1 MLQGYVVT
9 EARTGPAGVLGGAS
23 LERRAFAA
31 LDLGTNNCRLLIARP
46 DGKGFRVIDA
56 FSRIVRLG
64 EGLNAS
70 GVLSEAAMARTLPA
84 LGVCRNKI
92 ERRGA
97 SIVRAVATEACRR
110 ARNGATFLD
119 RVERETGLHLEII
132 SSEEEA
138 RLAILGCSALFD
150 ARFGHALVFDIGGGS
165 TELIWLKLVAGRPPE
180 SLGQI
185 SIPNGVTTLWE
196 RYGGDPVAPGI
207 FAQMVAELTQAI
219 ARFSEQHGIAETVA
233 AERAQLIGTS
243 GTVTTLAALNMGL
256 SRYERTAVDGSV
268 LPIAH
273 ARAVIARL
281 LQMDYRQRVALPCI
295 GPDRADLILA
305 GCAILEAICAVLPF
319 ARVSIA
325 DRGLR
330 EGILLDLMD
339 RLPTLQ

>member
-1 MLQGYVVT
+1 MLQEHAYA
-9 EARTGPAGVLGGAS
+9 EPRSEPAGVLG
-23 LERRAFAA
+23 RALQDRVCFAA
-31 LDLGTNNCRLLIARP
+31 VDLGTNNCRLLIARP
-46 DGKGFRVIDA
+46 EGRTFRVVDA

-70 GVLSEAAMARTLPA
+70 GVLSDAAMERTLPA
-84 LGVCRNKI
+84 LAVCRNKI

-97 SIVRAVATEACRR
+97 AVVRAVATEACRR
-110 ARNGATFLD
+110 AGNGPDFLD
-119 RVERETGLHLEII
+119 RAERETGLHLEII

-150 ARFGHALVFDIGGGS
+150 ARFAYALVFDIGGGS
-165 TELIWLKLVAGRPPE
+165 TELIWLRLRRGAPPE
-180 SLGQI
+180 SIGQI

-196 RYGGDPVAPGI
+196 RYGADPVAPGI
-207 FAQMVAELTQAI
+207 FASMVEELATAIGRFAEAHAI
-219 ARFSEQHGIAETVA
+219 GETVA
-233 AERAQLIGTS
+233 AGRAQLIGTS

-256 SRYERTAVDGSV
+256 ARYERTVVDGSV

-281 LQMDYRQRVALPCI
+281 RQMDYRQRVAIPCI

-339 RLPTLQ
+339 RRPPWQ

>member
-1 MLQGYVVT
+1 MLQQHVFT
-9 EARTGPAGVLGGAS
+9 EPRANPAGVFGRPAP
-23 LERRAFAA
+23 EPVCFAA

-46 DGKGFRVIDA
+46 VGKGFRVVDA

-70 GVLSEAAMARTLPA
+70 GVLSDAAMERTLPA
-84 LGVCRNKI
+84 LAVCRTKI
-92 ERRGA
+92 DRRGA
-97 SIVRAVATEACRR
+97 GVVRAVATEACRR
-110 ARNGATFLD
+110 AGNGAAFLD

-132 SSEEEA
+132 TSEEEA

-150 ARFGHALVFDIGGGS
+150 TRYEHALVFDIGGGS
-165 TELIWLKLVAGRPPE
+165 TELIWLKLEPGRPPA

-207 FAQMVAELTQAI
+207 FAAMVAELTAAI
-219 ARFSEQHGIAETVA
+219 ARFSEQHGVIAAVA
-233 AERAQLIGTS
+233 EGRAQLIGTS

-256 SRYERTAVDGSV
+256 PRYERTAVDGSV

-281 LQMDYRQRVALPCI
+281 LQMDYRQRVAVPCI

-319 ARVSIA
+319 AHVSIA

-330 EGILLDLMD
+330 EGILLDLME
-339 RLPTLQ
+339 RLPALQ